1 MTLPVLGLDVG
12 TTKIAAVIGRP
23 STEGDSWEIIGAGK
37 VPSQGLRKAVV
48 VDIDRTVASITQAV
62 RAAENMAGVRV
73 RHAVVGITGGHI
85 SSLNSK
91 AQIIISHPDGLITA
105 EDVER
110 VEENARTINL
120 PPDYEIINA
129 IPRYY
134 TIDEQTGI
142 SNPVGMFGRRLEV
155 ETHVVIGLRTLS
167 KNLEKCVDQAGLAT
181 EATVLEPVATARA
194 VLSRD
199 EMDLGVVLLDIGGGT
214 TDIALFAQGSI
225 CFTASVPLGGA
236 NVTRDVAAG
245 LRTSLSEAERLK
257 LEHGCALADMVAPE
271 ETVHFRAVGVDADQ
285 TVLRRLLAEV
295 VEARMEEVFTY
306 VRRELAKCPQY
317 RYVGGGIVLSGG
329 GSLLEGAPDLCSRVL
344 DGLSAR
350 ISIPRNLTG
359 LVNEVSNPI
368 HATAVGL
375 MMCAPQVAHREPA
388 PWESY
393 PRRLADLLRSLWS
406 RLLKSYD

>member
-1 MTLPVLGLDVG
+1 MTPPVLGLDVG

-23 STEGDSWEIIGAGK
+23 NEEGDSWEIIGAGRA
-37 VPSQGLRKAVV
+37 PAQGLRKAVV
-48 VDIDRTVASITQAV
+48 VDIDRTVASIAQAV
-62 RAAENMAGVRV
+62 HAAENMAGMRV
-73 RHAVVGITGGHI
+73 RQAVVGITGGHI

-105 EDVER
+105 EDAER

-134 TIDEQTGI
+134 TIDDQTGI
-142 SNPVGMFGRRLEV
+142 TNPVGMFGRRLEV
-155 ETHVVIGLRTLS
+155 ETHVVIGLRTLA
-167 KNLEKCVDQAGLAT
+167 KNLQKCVEQAGLAM

-194 VLSRD
+194 ILTRD
-199 EMDLGVVLLDIGGGT
+199 EMDLGVVLLDVGGGT

-236 NVTRDVAAG
+236 NVTRDIAAG
-245 LRTSLSEAERLK
+245 LRTSLAEAERLK
-257 LEHGCALADMVAPE
+257 LEHGCALPDAVASE
-271 ETVHFRAVGVDADQ
+271 ETVHYRAVGAEGDQ
-285 TVLRRLLAEV
+285 AVLRRLLAKII
-295 VEARMEEVFTY
+295 EARMEEVLSF

-329 GSLLEGAPDLCSRVL
+329 GSLLEAAPELASRVL

-350 ISIPRNLTG
+350 ISMPRSLTG
-359 LVNEVSNPI
+359 LVGEVSNPI
-368 HATAVGL
+368 YSTAVGL
-375 MMCAPQVAHREPA
+375 MMCAPQLSRREPA
-388 PWESY
+388 PWEAY
-393 PRRLADLLRSLWS
+393 PRRLLHLMRAVWN